1 MGPFQQK
8 TEIVDRKET
17 KSKIKK
23 NQKRL
28 GEPSAEG
35 RARRA
40 KSSRRGEDGERSQK
54 R

>member
-1 MGPFQQK
+1 MGPVQQK

-17 KSKIKK
+17 KSKK

-28 GEPSAEG
+28 GEPSAGG

-40 KSSRRGEDGERSQK
+40 KSSRRGRMARGAKSDK
-54 R
+54 